1 MILYAHEKGHP
12 VSMFTTGV
20 GMTLKDF
27 KRIQHIPWAGAP
39 NGGFTL
45 HIPDAD
51 RKAKHPVTEKYVE
64 LIEYMYIC

>member
-27 KRIQHIPWAGAP
+27 KRIQHIPWAGSTKWWIHTA
-39 NGGFTL
+39 
-45 HIPDAD
+45 
-51 RKAKHPVTEKYVE
+51 YS
-64 LIEYMYIC
+64 

>member
-1 MILYAHEKGHP
+1 
-12 VSMFTTGV
+12 MFTTGV

-51 RKAKHPVTEKYVE
+51 RKKQN
-64 LIEYMYIC
+64 IQ